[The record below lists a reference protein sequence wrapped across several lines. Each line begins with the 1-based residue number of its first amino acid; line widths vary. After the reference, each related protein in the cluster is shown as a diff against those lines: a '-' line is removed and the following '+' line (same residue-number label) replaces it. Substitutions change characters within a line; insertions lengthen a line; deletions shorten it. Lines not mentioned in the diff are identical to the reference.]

1 MQKPPGIEYFDN
13 LEDAINEAIETL
25 RFSITEG
32 SPAIAEELQ
41 DLIAIFEK
49 RGVFIKQTS
58 ANVRLLNEISRK
70 IDTILDKSV
79 LPLSTKELL
88 KELPANAELVNGYF
102 AATFKEFSLSKP
114 IYKAVTDFYVQYTAD
129 AMIGQGVNQQF
140 KQGIVD
146 ILRQGVKN
154 GISTTEAKKQIL
166 KYVVED
172 DKLAKQAS
180 QVASDALHQY
190 NAEYTEVL
198 THDLGLSHYYYK
210 GTKIDTTRQFCA
222 SRVGK
227 YFTEKEV
234 EGWAS
239 LKWDGKIPGTTAKN
253 IKMLRGGY
261 NCRHLLVPVS
271 EEVYKARVGATK
283 PV

>member
-1 MQKPPGIEYFDN
+1 MQKPPGIEYFDK
-13 LEDAINEAIETL
+13 LEDAILEAVESLKT
-25 RFSITEG
+25 SITAG
-32 SPAIAEELQ
+32 SSEIAEALQ
-41 DLIAIFEK
+41 DLVAMFEK

-88 KELPANAELVNGYF
+88 KELPANADLVNGYF
-102 AATFKEFSLSKP
+102 SAMFKEFSVSNP
-114 IYKAVTDFYVQYTAD
+114 IYKAVTEFYVNYTAN
-129 AMIGQGVNQQF
+129 AMIGQGVNQHF
-140 KQGIVD
+140 KQGIID

-154 GISTTEAKKQIL
+154 GISTSEAKKQIL

-172 DKLAKQAS
+172 DKLAKHAS

-190 NAEYTEVL
+190 NAEYTQTL
-198 THDLGLSHYYYK
+198 THDLGLEHYYYK
-210 GTKIDTTRQFCA
+210 GTKIDTTRSFCA
-222 SRVGK
+222 TRYGK
-227 YFTEKEV
+227 YFTKKEV
-234 EGWAS
+234 QDWAGQN
-239 LKWDGKIPGTTAKN
+239 WDGKIPGTNSRN
-253 IKMLRGGY
+253 IFLLRGGY
-261 NCRHLLVPVS
+261 SCRHLLVPVS